1 MKQESASPGKL
12 ELRLLG
18 PVTILIDGV
27 LVEERQWTRRKA
39 RALLKLLAL
48 APQHQL
54 HREQL
59 IEDLWPEQ
67 EPELAANNLNKIIHA
82 ARRALEPDL
91 KSGSDSRF
99 ILTHDQHVLLR
110 APGDLWIDVEEFER
124 RAAAALKSKIA
135 SEYEAALELYAGELL
150 PEDRYE
156 DWAAARRERLSRLAN
171 RLLAESAQLYES
183 AGQFQQSIER
193 FQQLVALHPSNE
205 DAHRHLMRL
214 YAVSGSRHEALAQ
227 YQQCQAALRKELDA
241 EPEPQTIALYEQIV
255 AGQLQPAMQ
264 NVELPRSANG
274 QVAVA
279 PPEASAAAPIPAM
292 PAPPRRS
299 KRAVLWVVAAVLL
312 CAVIAGAVYVR
323 SRQPTEVE
331 AIAVLPFTNGN
342 ADANVEY
349 LSDGITESL
358 INSLSHV
365 PSLRVMART
374 TAFRYKGRE
383 IDPQKIGSE
392 LNVQALLTGRV
403 VQRGDELVIQADLID
418 VKDGAQLWGEQYNRK
433 AADLLAIQAD
443 IAREIS
449 EKLRLRLTSEEQLLV
464 TKKQT
469 ENPAAYHHYLKG
481 RYYWNRRAVPDI
493 QRSIEEFN
501 QAIRLDPNY
510 ALAYSGLAD
519 AWYVLSGVQ
528 LPPNEVIPRARAA
541 AQKALELDSKLAA
554 AHSSL
559 AIVKWRYDWDW
570 EGAAQAFQQAIALDP
585 NYPTAHQW
593 YGLLLTYRGQFAA
606 GLAEMKQAQQLDPL
620 SLIIN
625 ANLGLSLHFA
635 GQSDAAIAEFKR
647 TLELDQNF
655 ALAHRFL
662 GWAYEK
668 QNDYARAT
676 AAFQKAA
683 QLDDTPSALAYLG
696 HSYAVAGHQAAAREI
711 LQKLQ
716 AQAQQRYVSPYY
728 FAVVYVGLK
737 EDAQALEW
745 LAKAA
750 DDHSDL
756 MVLLGVEPK
765 FARLRAT
772 PQFVEL
778 LRRIGLAR

>member
-1 MKQESASPGKL
+1 MKQESASPGKV

-18 PVTILIDGV
+18 SVSILIDGV
-27 LVEERQWTRRKA
+27 PVEERQWTRRKA
-39 RALLKLLAL
+39 KALLKLLAL

-99 ILTHDQHVLLR
+99 ILTHDQHVMLH
-110 APGDLWIDVEEFER
+110 APGGLWIDVEEFEQ
-124 RAAAALKSKIA
+124 RAAAALKSKA
-135 SEYEAALELYAGELL
+135 APEYEAALELYAGELL

-193 FQQLVALHPSNE
+193 FQQLVALNPSNE

-214 YAVSGSRHEALAQ
+214 YAVSGNRHEALAQ

-255 AGQLQPAMQ
+255 AGQLQPARQ
-264 NVELPRSANG
+264 NVELPLRANG

-279 PPEASAAAPIPAM
+279 APEVSL
-292 PAPPRRS
+292 PAPLPTTPAATPRRS
-299 KRAVLWVVAAVLL
+299 RRAVRWLVAAVLL
-312 CAVIAGAVYVR
+312 LAVVAGAIYFR
-323 SRQPTEVE
+323 NQQPEVE

-365 PSLRVMART
+365 PGLRVMART
-374 TAFRYKGRE
+374 TAFRYKGRD

-392 LNVQALLTGRV
+392 LHVQALLTGRV

-449 EKLRLRLTSEEQLLV
+449 EKLRVRLTSEEQLRV

-469 ENPAAYHHYLKG
+469 ENPAAYNHYLKG

-528 LPPNEVIPRARAA
+528 PPNEVIPRARAA
-541 AQKALELDSKLAA
+541 AQKALELDNKLAA

-570 EGAAQAFQQAIALDP
+570 EGAAQAFQQAIALDA

-668 QNDYARAT
+668 QSDYDRAT

-696 HSYAVAGHQAAAREI
+696 HSYAVAGHPAAAREI

-745 LAKAA
+745 LTKAVE
-750 DDHSDL
+750 DHSDL

-772 PQFVEL
+772 PQFADL